1 MEIYGPASVHGP
13 HGVKPPHGQRAAQA
27 PAATQVQSTEDQ
39 LDLSEAG
46 QIAARLSEATNVRQ
60 DRVAE
65 IRAELAAGTYETPQ
79 KLALAL
85 DRMIDQVG

>member
-1 MEIYGPASVHGP
+1 MEIYGPTSVHGP

-46 QIAARLSEATNVRQ
+46 QIAARLSEATEVRQ
-60 DRVAE
+60 DRVTE
-65 IRAELAAGTYETPQ
+65 IRAELAAGTYETPE

-85 DRMIDQVG
+85 DRMIDQIG

>member
-1 MEIYGPASVHGP
+1 MEIYGPTSVHGP

-60 DRVAE
+60 DRVTE
-65 IRAELAAGTYETPQ
+65 IRAELAAGTYETPE

-85 DRMIDQVG
+85 DRMIDQIG